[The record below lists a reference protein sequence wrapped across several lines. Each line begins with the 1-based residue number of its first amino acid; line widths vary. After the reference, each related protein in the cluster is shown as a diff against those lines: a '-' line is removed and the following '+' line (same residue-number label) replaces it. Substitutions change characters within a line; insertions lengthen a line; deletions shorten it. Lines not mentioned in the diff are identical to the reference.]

1 MDKEVDMFYAIFLYT
16 VDGDREIILETQNI
30 TDALM
35 ELEALQA
42 QAVADET
49 VKEVGLMHFIGRAWQ
64 ELAA

>member
-49 VKEVGLMHFIGRAWQ
+49 VKEVVLMHFIGRAW